1 MGHGHRNK
9 RGSRRYGLAVVA
21 VGVGIAAGA
30 GHGLAWADTGQ
41 PDTPDTS
48 AGQAPPTEPKP
59 ASGKGAHRGGSSSAT
74 KPPKADSTL
83 PDTDPTPAPSAAT
96 EPDAAAPQ
104 EGSISASGHVVKP
117 KITKTARN
125 WRTRLS
131 AASADTT
138 GKATVSSP
146 EPPATT
152 DSITPQ
158 AATTTKHDTGGTTVV
173 VATTKATATAMA
185 TNKLAAVSTASTV
198 TTTTPSPPKPLSPIA
213 KIIALPGKI
222 INTVLQAL
230 GFTAAATGPQ
240 SPFNFRP
247 IDEALWGIF
256 RRVEDFMG
264 LTKPPAVQQYPPT
277 ESYDGP
283 TMTDTPTVAEFLNAA
298 TAEYVLGGTPGGLKP
313 FTVNGV
319 QMTSTNILS
328 GMRSQVWVTPEQ
340 QLIIAYQ
347 GTTGGTNL
355 LANPLMAVTQLFT
368 DLQVIFTNTT
378 PQAFWDAL
386 HFQQQ
391 VQEQAAL
398 QGYSSDDIFV
408 TGHSLG
414 GWEAEFVAQQTG
426 LGGIGFESPGLN
438 SKVDGNGRNSGFL
451 NIETYGDPAAYM
463 ATDLPG
469 LQPFMPKYVPGGGS
483 KPHYG
488 SIVMIGDP
496 KADYPL
502 INSSAFYG
510 KSLLGSI
517 IFAAD
522 FLVNFLGHHLPGQQA
537 YNLDVDPDP
546 GVVPWLGYRSGPIEA
561 GYGELTIPELA
572 VKASN
577 AGKLF
582 AA

>member
-1 MGHGHRNK
+1 MAHARRNS
-9 RGSRRYGLAVVA
+9 RGSGRYGVAVLAVGMA
-21 VGVGIAAGA
+21 LSAGA
-30 GHGLAWADTGQ
+30 GHGVAWAETGQ
-41 PDTPDTS
+41 QDSPDTS
-48 AGQAPPTEPKP
+48 SSP
-59 ASGKGAHRGGSSSAT
+59 ATPA
-74 KPPKADSTL
+74 KADSSTE
-83 PDTDPTPAPSAAT
+83 APEA
-96 EPDAAAPQ
+96 EPNPAAPQ
-104 EGSISASGHVVKP
+104 KAAVPDSTRVSKP
-117 KITKTARN
+117 KSGSHSRSSRTHDSATTADAMSDAVAKR
-125 WRTRLS
+125 
-131 AASADTT
+131 AASH
-138 GKATVSSP
+138 P
-146 EPPATT
+146 EPPAT
-152 DSITPQ
+152 DNSVTPQ
-158 AATTTKHDTGGTTVV
+158 SATTTKPDTGATAVV
-173 VATTKATATAMA
+173 VTAPTAKAAKAAKDTVAGR
-185 TNKLAAVSTASTV
+185 LAAVTTADSV

-213 KIIALPGKI
+213 KIAALPGKI
-222 INTVLQAL
+222 INAVLQL
-230 GFTAAATGPQ
+230 LDFTVSAGGPH

-247 IDEALWGIF
+247 IDEALFGVF
-256 RRVEDFMG
+256 RRIEDVLG
-264 LTKPPAVQQYPPT
+264 LSKAPVVQQYPPA
-277 ESYDGP
+277 EIYNGP
-283 TMTDTPTVAEFLNAA
+283 IFTKTPTVAQFLNAA

-319 QMTSTNILS
+319 QMASTNILS
-328 GMRSQVWVTPEQ
+328 GMRSQVWVTPDN

-355 LANPLMAVTQLFT
+355 LANPLMAVSQLVA

-386 HFQQQ
+386 HFQRR
-391 VQEQAAL
+391 VQTQAAL

-414 GWEAEFVAQQTG
+414 GWEAEFVAQQDQ

-438 SKVDGNGRNSGFL
+438 TKKAGNGRNSGFV
-451 NIETYGDPAAYM
+451 NVETYGDPAAYM

-502 INSSAFYG
+502 INSSALFG
-510 KSLLGSI
+510 KSVLGSLL
-517 IFAAD
+517 FAGD

-546 GVVPWLGYRSGPIEA
+546 GVVPWLGYRSGPVDEN
-561 GYGELTIPELA
+561 YGELTIPQLQIT
-572 VKASN
+572 ASG

>member
-1 MGHGHRNK
+1 MAHARRNSRGSGRYGFAVLAVGMALSAGTGHG
-9 RGSRRYGLAVVA
+9 V
-21 VGVGIAAGA
+21 
-30 GHGLAWADTGQ
+30 AWAETGQ
-41 PDTPDTS
+41 QDSPDTS
-48 AGQAPPTEPKP
+48 SSP
-59 ASGKGAHRGGSSSAT
+59 ATPA
-74 KPPKADSTL
+74 KADSSTE
-83 PDTDPTPAPSAAT
+83 APEA
-96 EPDAAAPQ
+96 EPNPAAPQ
-104 EGSISASGHVVKP
+104 KAAVPDSTRVSKP
-117 KITKTARN
+117 KFGSHSRSSRTHDSATTADATSDAMAKR
-125 WRTRLS
+125 
-131 AASADTT
+131 AASH
-138 GKATVSSP
+138 P
-146 EPPATT
+146 EPPAT
-152 DSITPQ
+152 DNSVTPQ
-158 AATTTKHDTGGTTVV
+158 S
-173 VATTKATATAMA
+173 ATATKPDTGVTAVVVTA
-185 TNKLAAVSTASTV
+185 PTAKTTKIAKTAVAGRLAAVTTVGSADSV

-213 KIIALPGKI
+213 KIAALPGKI
-222 INTVLQAL
+222 INAVLQL
-230 GFTAAATGPQ
+230 LDFTVAAGGPH

-247 IDEALWGIF
+247 IDEALFGVF
-256 RRVEDFMG
+256 RRIEDVLG
-264 LTKPPAVQQYPPT
+264 LSKAPVVQQYPPA
-277 ESYDGP
+277 EIYSGP
-283 TMTDTPTVAEFLNAA
+283 ISTKTPTVAQFLNAA

-313 FTVNGV
+313 FPVNGV
-319 QMTSTNILS
+319 QMASTNILS
-328 GMRSQVWVTPEQ
+328 GMRSQVWVTPDN

-355 LANPLMAVTQLFT
+355 LANPLMAVSQLVA

-386 HFQQQ
+386 HFQRR
-391 VQEQAAL
+391 VQTQAAL

-414 GWEAEFVAQQTG
+414 GWEAEFVAQQDQ

-438 SKVDGNGRNSGFL
+438 TKKAGNGRNSGFV
-451 NIETYGDPAAYM
+451 NVETYGDPAAYM

-502 INSSAFYG
+502 INSSALFG
-510 KSLLGSI
+510 KSVLGSLL
-517 IFAAD
+517 FAGD

-546 GVVPWLGYRSGPIEA
+546 GVVPWLGYRSGPVDEN
-561 GYGELTIPELA
+561 YGELTIPQLQIA
-572 VKASN
+572 ASG

>member
-1 MGHGHRNK
+1 MAHARRNT
-9 RGSRRYGLAVVA
+9 RGSGRYGIAVVA
-21 VGVGIAAGA
+21 VGMALSAGT
-30 GHGLAWADTGQ
+30 GHGVAWAETGQ
-41 PDTPDTS
+41 QDSPDTS
-48 AGQAPPTEPKP
+48 SSP
-59 ASGKGAHRGGSSSAT
+59 AIPA
-74 KPPKADSTL
+74 KADSSTEAPEAA
-83 PDTDPTPAPSAAT
+83 PDP
-96 EPDAAAPQ
+96 AAPQ
-104 EGSISASGHVVKP
+104 KAAVSDSTRVSKP
-117 KITKTARN
+117 KFGSHSRSSRTHASDTTADASSDGTAKR
-125 WRTRLS
+125 
-131 AASADTT
+131 AASH
-138 GKATVSSP
+138 P
-146 EPPATT
+146 EPPAS
-152 DSITPQ
+152 DNSVTPQ
-158 AATTTKHDTGGTTVV
+158 SATTTRPDTGATAVV
-173 VATTKATATAMA
+173 VTAKTTKTAKAARAAKDTVAGRP
-185 TNKLAAVSTASTV
+185 AAVTTAGSV

-213 KIIALPGKI
+213 KIAALPGKI
-222 INTVLQAL
+222 INAVLQL
-230 GFTAAATGPQ
+230 LDFTVAAGGPH

-247 IDEALWGIF
+247 IDEALFGVF
-256 RRVEDFMG
+256 RRIEDVLG
-264 LTKPPAVQQYPPT
+264 LSKAPVVQQYPPA
-277 ESYDGP
+277 EIYNGP
-283 TMTDTPTVAEFLNAA
+283 ISTKTPTVAQFLNAA

-319 QMTSTNILS
+319 QMASTNILS
-328 GMRSQVWVTPEQ
+328 GMRSQVWVTPDN

-355 LANPLMAVTQLFT
+355 LANPLMAVSQLVA

-386 HFQQQ
+386 HFQRR
-391 VQEQAAL
+391 VQTQAAL

-414 GWEAEFVAQQTG
+414 GWEAEFVAQQDQ

-438 SKVDGNGRNSGFL
+438 TKKAGNGRNSGFV
-451 NIETYGDPAAYM
+451 NVETYGDPAAYM

-496 KADYPL
+496 EADYPL
-502 INSSAFYG
+502 INSSALFG
-510 KSLLGSI
+510 KSLLGSLL
-517 IFAAD
+517 FAGD

-546 GVVPWLGYRSGPIEA
+546 GVVPWLGYRSGPVDKN
-561 GYGELTIPELA
+561 YGELTIPQLQIT
-572 VKASN
+572 ASG

>member
-1 MGHGHRNK
+1 MAHARRNT
-9 RGSRRYGLAVVA
+9 RGSGRYGIAVVA
-21 VGVGIAAGA
+21 VGMALSAGT
-30 GHGLAWADTGQ
+30 GHGVAWAETGQ
-41 PDTPDTS
+41 QDSPDTS
-48 AGQAPPTEPKP
+48 SSPT
-59 ASGKGAHRGGSSSAT
+59 
-74 KPPKADSTL
+74 KADSSTEAPEAA
-83 PDTDPTPAPSAAT
+83 PDP
-96 EPDAAAPQ
+96 AAPQ
-104 EGSISASGHVVKP
+104 KAAVSDSTRVSKP
-117 KITKTARN
+117 KFGSHSRSSRTHASDTTADASSDGTAKR
-125 WRTRLS
+125 
-131 AASADTT
+131 AASH
-138 GKATVSSP
+138 P
-146 EPPATT
+146 EPPAS
-152 DSITPQ
+152 DNSVTPQ
-158 AATTTKHDTGGTTVV
+158 SATTTRPDTGATAVV
-173 VATTKATATAMA
+173 VTTKTTKTAKAAKAAKDTVAGRP
-185 TNKLAAVSTASTV
+185 AAVTTAGSV

-213 KIIALPGKI
+213 KIAALPGKI
-222 INTVLQAL
+222 INAVLQL
-230 GFTAAATGPQ
+230 LDFTVAAGGPH

-247 IDEALWGIF
+247 IDEALFGVF
-256 RRVEDFMG
+256 RRIEDVLG
-264 LTKPPAVQQYPPT
+264 LSKAPVVQQYPPA
-277 ESYDGP
+277 EIYNGP
-283 TMTDTPTVAEFLNAA
+283 ISTKTPTVAQFLNAA

-319 QMTSTNILS
+319 QMASTNILS
-328 GMRSQVWVTPEQ
+328 GMRSQVWVTPDN

-355 LANPLMAVTQLFT
+355 LANPLMAVSQLVA

-386 HFQQQ
+386 HFQRR
-391 VQEQAAL
+391 VQTQAAL

-414 GWEAEFVAQQTG
+414 GWEAEFVAQQDQ

-438 SKVDGNGRNSGFL
+438 TKKAGNGRNSGFV
-451 NIETYGDPAAYM
+451 NVETYGDPAAYM

-496 KADYPL
+496 EADYPL
-502 INSSAFYG
+502 INSSALFG
-510 KSLLGSI
+510 KSLLGSLL
-517 IFAAD
+517 FAGD

-546 GVVPWLGYRSGPIEA
+546 GVVPWLGYRSGPIDKN
-561 GYGELTIPELA
+561 YGELTIPQLQIT
-572 VKASN
+572 ASG